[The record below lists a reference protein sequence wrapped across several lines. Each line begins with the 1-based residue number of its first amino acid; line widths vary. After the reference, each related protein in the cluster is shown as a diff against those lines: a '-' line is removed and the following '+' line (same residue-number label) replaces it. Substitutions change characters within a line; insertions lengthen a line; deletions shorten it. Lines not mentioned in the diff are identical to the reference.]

1 MGLVNKVV
9 PPDELEKEA
18 EAWGR
23 ELLQKAPTA
32 LAFLKASFNADTDH
46 VAGITAIARHA
57 LDLYYHTEESREGV
71 QAFLEKRPPDF
82 SKFRK

>member
-1 MGLVNKVV
+1 V
-9 PPDELEKEA
+9 PQSELEKEV
-18 EAWGR
+18 ETWGR
-23 ELLQKAPTA
+23 ELLQKAPTS
-32 LAFLKASFNADTDH
+32 LAVLKASFNADTEH
-46 VAGITAIARHA
+46 VAGITAIARHC